1 MGVNATI
8 LRIDRRGILRL
19 SKQLMR
25 EVDLKEGD
33 EVIVEVKDNIKD
45 NTLIIKPLKPKIVDI
60 DMEIIEHLLQ
70 EE

>member
-1 MGVNATI
+1 MGVNAMI
-8 LRIDRRGILRL
+8 LRIGRRGVLRL
-19 SKQLMR
+19 PKQLLR

-33 EVIVEVKDNIKD
+33 EVIVEVED

-60 DMEIIEHLLQ
+60 DMEIIEHLLR

>member
-1 MGVNATI
+1 MGVNAMI
-8 LRIDRRGILRL
+8 LRIGRRGVLRL
-19 SKQLMR
+19 PKQLLR

-33 EVIVEVKDNIKD
+33 EVIVEVED

>member
-8 LRIDRRGILRL
+8 LRIDRRDILRL

-33 EVIVEVKDNIKD
+33 EVIVEVKDN
-45 NTLIIKPLKPKIVDI
+45 TLIIKPLKPKIVDI
-60 DMEIIEHLLQ
+60 DMEIIEHLLR

>member
-1 MGVNATI
+1 MGVNAMI
-8 LRIDRRGILRL
+8 LRIGRRGVLRL
-19 SKQLMR
+19 PKQLLR

-33 EVIVEVKDNIKD
+33 EVIVEVKD

-60 DMEIIEHLLQ
+60 DMEIIEHLLR

>member
-1 MGVNATI
+1 MI
-8 LRIDRRGILRL
+8 LRIGRRGVLRL
-19 SKQLMR
+19 PKQLLR

-33 EVIVEVKDNIKD
+33 EVIVEVKD

-60 DMEIIEHLLQ
+60 DMEIIEHLLR

>member
-1 MGVNATI
+1 M
-8 LRIDRRGILRL
+8 RL
-19 SKQLMR
+19 PKQLLR

-33 EVIVEVKDNIKD
+33 EVIVEVKD

-60 DMEIIEHLLQ
+60 DMEIIEHLLR